1 MKAAEYW
8 KRRTVDL
15 EHLLQARTTATMV
28 EVNRMYAQGVEQLN
42 EQIERILRRYVKN
55 GQISQA
61 YALQLL
67 SAGQTAEERRRLLEQ
82 LQHTKEPQARR
93 ELIAMLD
100 APAYADRISRL
111 QALQNA
117 IRAEAIAMGV
127 REERLAKAR
136 LIDTLKQAYY
146 RTIFNDQ
153 KRNGLYDFR
162 LISDR
167 RVQAA
172 LTHKWSGKNY
182 SDRVWKNNAAFCKR
196 LQRTIEVGCMTGM
209 TLHDMEERLLEDCIG
224 ADSDSGQRYCASRL
238 IRTEVNHFSNQ
249 GFLEGYKAAGIT
261 RYRFMAT
268 LDLRTSA
275 VCRQLDGKTFL
286 VEEAKAGE
294 NLPPMHP
301 FCRSITVP
309 VVSDR
314 PGTRWARDPV
324 TGKSMTVPAD
334 MTYAQ
339 WYEKY
344 VEKKGGVIRGANN
357 IDHLPN
363 DPKEPQKPTPLGHIN
378 PDSEEERNAQ
388 ADWFVKE
395 YENAN
400 NEYMLVVDSKGDVYL
415 IGGDDNNSIMRK
427 EGDGLDTILR
437 GSYNIHNHPADQ
449 TQFSFSDE
457 TDVLGMIDDGTQV
470 MEAFDYKYRY
480 RLERLDGVTKEQWEQ
495 AREEAKSN
503 VPYVMKD
510 YGLDLS
516 DYEEYAKH
524 ILIEETCR
532 ILGKGV
538 YRRWK
543 R

>member
-67 SAGQTAEERRRLLEQ
+67 SAGQTAEERQRLLEQ
-82 LQHTKEPQARR
+82 LQQTKEPQARR

-117 IRAEAIAMGV
+117 IRAEAVAMGV

-136 LIDTLKQAYY
+136 LTDTLKQAYY

-249 GFLEGYKAAGIT
+249 GFLEGYKAAGII

-286 VEEAKAGE
+286 VEDAQPGK
-294 NLPPMHP
+294 NVPPMHP

-309 VVSDR
+309 ATNNR
-314 PGTRWARDPV
+314 TGTRWARDPV

-334 MTYAQ
+334 MTYSQ

-344 VEKKGGVIRGANN
+344 VEKNGGVIRGANGV
-357 IDHLPN
+357 D
-363 DPKEPQKPTPLGHIN
+363 KPAVEEQAEAVYLGQIN
-378 PDSEEERNAQ
+378 PQSEQERNAYVDRFITQ
-388 ADWFVKE
+388 YERADE
-395 YENAN
+395 EH
-400 NEYMLVVDSKGDVYL
+400 MLVIDRTGKVYSVTSHQPDYIDLTGVDISMK
-415 IGGDDNNSIMRK
+415 
-427 EGDGLDTILR
+427 

-457 TDVLGMIDDGTQV
+457 ADVPSMIADGTSV
-470 MEAFDYKYRY
+470 MEAFDHKYRY
-480 RLERLDGVTKEQWEQ
+480 RLEQMDGVTLKEW
-495 AREEAKSN
+495 EEAKEQAKDEITH
-503 VPYVMKD
+503 VMD
-510 YGLDLS
+510 DRGLSFS
-516 DYEEYAKH
+516 DYEENAEH

-538 YRRWK
+538 YTRWE

>member
-67 SAGQTAEERRRLLEQ
+67 SAGQTAQERERLLEQ
-82 LQHTKEPQARR
+82 LQKTKEPQARR

-117 IRAEAIAMGV
+117 IRAEAVAMGV

-136 LIDTLKQAYY
+136 LTDTFKQAYY

-249 GFLEGYKAAGIT
+249 GFLEGYKAAGII

-314 PGTRWARDPV
+314 LGTRWARDPV

-344 VEKKGGVIRGANN
+344 VEKNGGVIRGARGV
-357 IDHLPN
+357 D
-363 DPKEPQKPTPLGHIN
+363 KPAVEEHAEAVYLGQIN
-378 PDSEEERNAQ
+378 PQSEQERNAYVDRFITQ
-388 ADWFVKE
+388 YERADE
-395 YENAN
+395 EH
-400 NEYMLVVDSKGDVYL
+400 MLVIDRTGKVYSVTSHQPDYIDLTGVDISMK
-415 IGGDDNNSIMRK
+415 
-427 EGDGLDTILR
+427 

-457 TDVLGMIDDGTQV
+457 ADVPSMIADGTGV
-470 MEAFDYKYRY
+470 MEAFDHKYRY
-480 RLERLDGVTKEQWEQ
+480 RLEQMDGVTLKEW
-495 AREEAKSN
+495 EEAKEQAKDN
-503 VPYVMKD
+503 VSSTMIRKHL
-510 YGLDLS
+510 GLL
-516 DYEEYAKH
+516 DYEENAKH

-538 YRRWK
+538 YTRWK
-543 R
+543 K

>member
-28 EVNRMYAQGVEQLN
+28 EVNRMYAQGVEQIN
-42 EQIERILRRYVKN
+42 AQIERILRRYVKN

-67 SAGQTAEERRRLLEQ
+67 SADQTAQERQRLLEQ
-82 LQHTKEPQARR
+82 LQKTKEPQARR

-117 IRAEAIAMGV
+117 IRAEAVAMGV

-136 LIDTLKQAYY
+136 LTDTLKQAYY

-182 SDRVWKNNAAFCKR
+182 SDRIWNNNAAFCKR

-209 TLHDMEERLLEDCIG
+209 TLHDMEEHLLEDCIG

-249 GFLEGYKAAGIT
+249 GFLEGYKAAGII

-309 VVSDR
+309 VVSNR

-344 VEKKGGVIRGANN
+344 VEKNGGVIRGANGV
-357 IDHLPN
+357 D
-363 DPKEPQKPTPLGHIN
+363 KPAVEEQAEAVYLGQIN
-378 PDSEEERNAQ
+378 PQSEQERNAYVDRFITQ
-388 ADWFVKE
+388 YERADE
-395 YENAN
+395 EH
-400 NEYMLVVDSKGDVYL
+400 MLVIDRTGKVYSVTSHQPDYIDLTDVDISMK
-415 IGGDDNNSIMRK
+415 
-427 EGDGLDTILR
+427 
-437 GSYNIHNHPADQ
+437 GSYNIHNHPAEQ

-457 TDVLGMIDDGTQV
+457 ADVPSMIADGTSV
-470 MEAFDYKYRY
+470 MEAFDHKYRY
-480 RLERLDGVTKEQWEQ
+480 RLEQMDGVTLKEW
-495 AREEAKSN
+495 EEAKEQAKDEITH
-503 VPYVMKD
+503 VMD
-510 YGLDLS
+510 DRGLSFS
-516 DYEEYAKH
+516 DYEENAEH

-538 YRRWK
+538 YTRWE

>member
-28 EVNRMYAQGVEQLN
+28 EVNRMYAQGVDQIN
-42 EQIERILRRYVKN
+42 AQIERILRRYVKN

-67 SAGQTAEERRRLLEQ
+67 SAGQTAQERERLLEQ
-82 LQHTKEPQARR
+82 LQQTKEPQARR
-93 ELIAMLD
+93 ELITMLD

-117 IRAEAIAMGV
+117 IRAEAVAMGV

-136 LIDTLKQAYY
+136 LTDTLKQAYY

-261 RYRFMAT
+261 RYWFMAT

-275 VCRQLDGKTFL
+275 VCRQLDGKSFL

-309 VVSDR
+309 VTNNR
-314 PGTRWARDPV
+314 TGTRWARDPV
-324 TGKSMTVPAD
+324 TGQSMTVPAD

-344 VEKKGGVIRGANN
+344 VEKNGGVIRGANGV
-357 IDHLPN
+357 D
-363 DPKEPQKPTPLGHIN
+363 KPATEEQAEAVYLGQIN
-378 PDSEEERNAQ
+378 PQSEQERNAYVDRFITQ
-388 ADWFVKE
+388 YERADE
-395 YENAN
+395 EH
-400 NEYMLVVDSKGDVYL
+400 MLVIDRTGKVYSVTSHQPDYIDLTDVDISMK
-415 IGGDDNNSIMRK
+415 
-427 EGDGLDTILR
+427 
-437 GSYNIHNHPADQ
+437 GSYNIHNHPAEQ

-457 TDVLGMIDDGTQV
+457 ADVPSMIADGTSV
-470 MEAFDYKYRY
+470 MEAFDHKYRY
-480 RLERLDGVTKEQWEQ
+480 RLEQMDGVTLKEW
-495 AREEAKSN
+495 EEAKEQAKDEITH
-503 VPYVMKD
+503 VMD
-510 YGLDLS
+510 DRGLSFS
-516 DYEEYAKH
+516 DYEENAEH

-538 YRRWK
+538 YTRWE

>member
-67 SAGQTAEERRRLLEQ
+67 SAGQTAEERQRLLEQ
-82 LQHTKEPQARR
+82 LQQTKEPQARR

-117 IRAEAIAMGV
+117 IRAEAVAMGV

-136 LIDTLKQAYY
+136 LTDTLKQAYY

-249 GFLEGYKAAGIT
+249 GFLEGYKAAGII

-309 VVSDR
+309 VTNNR
-314 PGTRWARDPV
+314 TGTRWARDPV
-324 TGKSMTVPAD
+324 TGQSMTVPAD

-344 VEKKGGVIRGANN
+344 VEKNGGVIRGARGV
-357 IDHLPN
+357 D
-363 DPKEPQKPTPLGHIN
+363 KPAVEEHAEAVYLGQIN
-378 PDSEEERNAQ
+378 PQSEQERNAYVDRFITQ
-388 ADWFVKE
+388 YERADE
-395 YENAN
+395 EH
-400 NEYMLVVDSKGDVYL
+400 MLVIDRTGKVYSVTSHQPDYIDLTGVDISMK
-415 IGGDDNNSIMRK
+415 
-427 EGDGLDTILR
+427 

-457 TDVLGMIDDGTQV
+457 ADVPSMIADGTGV
-470 MEAFDYKYRY
+470 MEAFDHKYRY
-480 RLERLDGVTKEQWEQ
+480 RLEQMDGVTLKEW
-495 AREEAKSN
+495 EEAKEQAKDN
-503 VPYVMKD
+503 VSSTMIRKHL
-510 YGLDLS
+510 GLL
-516 DYEEYAKH
+516 DYEENAKH

-538 YRRWK
+538 YTRWK
-543 R
+543 K

>member
-67 SAGQTAEERRRLLEQ
+67 SAGQTAEERQRLLEQ
-82 LQHTKEPQARR
+82 LQQTKEPQARR

-117 IRAEAIAMGV
+117 IRAEAVAMGV

-136 LIDTLKQAYY
+136 LTDTLKQAYY

-249 GFLEGYKAAGIT
+249 GFLDGYKAAGII

-301 FCRSITVP
+301 FCRSVTVP
-309 VVSDR
+309 VVSNR

-334 MTYAQ
+334 MTYSQ

-344 VEKKGGVIRGANN
+344 VEKNGGVIRGANGV
-357 IDHLPN
+357 D
-363 DPKEPQKPTPLGHIN
+363 KPAVEEQAEAVYLGQIN
-378 PDSEEERNAQ
+378 PQSEQERNAYVDRFVTQ
-388 ADWFVKE
+388 YEHADE
-395 YENAN
+395 EH
-400 NEYMLVVDSKGDVYL
+400 MLVIDRTGKVYSVTSHQPDYIDLTGVDISMK
-415 IGGDDNNSIMRK
+415 
-427 EGDGLDTILR
+427 

-457 TDVLGMIDDGTQV
+457 ADVPSMIADGTSV
-470 MEAFDYKYRY
+470 MEAFDHKYRY
-480 RLERLDGVTKEQWEQ
+480 RLEQMDGVTLKEW
-495 AREEAKSN
+495 EEAKEQAKDN
-503 VPYVMKD
+503 VSSTMMRKNL
-510 YGLDLS
+510 GLL
-516 DYEEYAKH
+516 DYEENAKH

-538 YRRWK
+538 YTRWK
-543 R
+543 K

>member
-67 SAGQTAEERRRLLEQ
+67 SAGQTAEERQRLLEQ
-82 LQHTKEPQARR
+82 LQQTKEPQARR

-117 IRAEAIAMGV
+117 IRAEAVAMGV

-136 LIDTLKQAYY
+136 LTDTLKQAYY

-209 TLHDMEERLLEDCIG
+209 TLHDMEGRLLEDCIG

-249 GFLEGYKAAGIT
+249 GFLEGYKAAGII

-275 VCRQLDGKTFL
+275 ICRQLDGKTFL

-309 VVSDR
+309 VTNNR
-314 PGTRWARDPV
+314 TGTRWARDPV

-334 MTYAQ
+334 MTYSQ

-344 VEKKGGVIRGANN
+344 VEKNGGVIRGANGV
-357 IDHLPN
+357 D
-363 DPKEPQKPTPLGHIN
+363 KPAVEEQAEAVYLGQIN
-378 PDSEEERNAQ
+378 PQSEQERNAYVDRFVTQ
-388 ADWFVKE
+388 YEHADE
-395 YENAN
+395 EH
-400 NEYMLVVDSKGDVYL
+400 MLVIDRTGKVYSVTSHQPDYIDLTGVDISMK
-415 IGGDDNNSIMRK
+415 
-427 EGDGLDTILR
+427 

-457 TDVLGMIDDGTQV
+457 ADVPSMIADGTSV
-470 MEAFDYKYRY
+470 MEAFDHKYRY
-480 RLERLDGVTKEQWEQ
+480 RLEQMDGVTLKEW
-495 AREEAKSN
+495 EEAKEQAKDN
-503 VPYVMKD
+503 VSSTMMRKNL
-510 YGLDLS
+510 GLL
-516 DYEEYAKH
+516 DYEENAKH

-538 YRRWK
+538 YTRWK
-543 R
+543 K

>member
-67 SAGQTAEERRRLLEQ
+67 SAGQTAEERQRLLEQ
-82 LQHTKEPQARR
+82 LQQTKEPQARR

-117 IRAEAIAMGV
+117 IRAEAVAMGV

-136 LIDTLKQAYY
+136 LTDTLKQAYY

-309 VVSDR
+309 VTNNR
-314 PGTRWARDPV
+314 TGTRWARDPV
-324 TGKSMTVPAD
+324 TGQSMTVPAD

-344 VEKKGGVIRGANN
+344 VEKR
-357 IDHLPN
+357 D
-363 DPKEPQKPTPLGHIN
+363 LG
-378 PDSEEERNAQ
+378 
-388 ADWFVKE
+388 
-395 YENAN
+395 
-400 NEYMLVVDSKGDVYL
+400 L
-415 IGGDDNNSIMRK
+415 
-427 EGDGLDTILR
+427 
-437 GSYNIHNHPADQ
+437 
-449 TQFSFSDE
+449 
-457 TDVLGMIDDGTQV
+457 
-470 MEAFDYKYRY
+470 
-480 RLERLDGVTKEQWEQ
+480 TKE
-495 AREEAKSN
+495 
-503 VPYVMKD
+503 
-510 YGLDLS
+510 
-516 DYEEYAKH
+516 EEYAINSWVSSDFYPINEKLRQGIELTNEEKKAITNLDRALEKFPRYNGPVKRSLVISDPTELRKFTNTH
-524 ILIEETCR
+524 AVGNTVVCDAYIATTCGKTYNPDAEVQIYIPQCKNGRDIRSFNAGEQEILYPRGSSFVVSKVIQNES
-532 ILGKGV
+532 ILKIFLLE
-538 YRRWK
+538 R
-543 R
+543 

>member
-28 EVNRMYAQGVEQLN
+28 EVNRMYAQGIEQLN

-82 LQHTKEPQARR
+82 LQQTKEPQARR

-117 IRAEAIAMGV
+117 IRAEAVAMGV

-136 LIDTLKQAYY
+136 LTDTLKQAYY

-153 KRNGLYDFR
+153 KQNGLYDFR

-209 TLHDMEERLLEDCIG
+209 TLHDMEERLLEDCVG

-275 VCRQLDGKTFL
+275 VCRQLDGKAFL

-309 VVSDR
+309 VVSNR

-324 TGKSMTVPAD
+324 TGKSKTVPAD
-334 MTYAQ
+334 MTYSQ

-344 VEKKGGVIRGANN
+344 VEKNGGVIRGARGV
-357 IDHLPN
+357 D
-363 DPKEPQKPTPLGHIN
+363 KPAVEEHAEAVYLGQIN
-378 PDSEEERNAQ
+378 PQSEQERNAYVDRFITQ
-388 ADWFVKE
+388 YERADE
-395 YENAN
+395 EH
-400 NEYMLVVDSKGDVYL
+400 MLVIDRTGKVYSVTSHQPDYIDLTGVDISMK
-415 IGGDDNNSIMRK
+415 
-427 EGDGLDTILR
+427 

-457 TDVLGMIDDGTQV
+457 ADVPSMIADGTSV
-470 MEAFDYKYRY
+470 MEAFDHKYRY
-480 RLERLDGVTKEQWEQ
+480 RLEQMDGVTLKEW
-495 AREEAKSN
+495 EEAKEQAKDN
-503 VPYVMKD
+503 VSSTMIRKHL
-510 YGLDLS
+510 GLL
-516 DYEEYAKH
+516 DYEENAKH

-538 YRRWK
+538 YTRWK
-543 R
+543 K

>member
-15 EHLLQARTTATMV
+15 EHLLQVRTTATMV

-67 SAGQTAEERRRLLEQ
+67 SAGQTAQERQRLLEQ
-82 LQHTKEPQARR
+82 LQQTKEPQARR

-117 IRAEAIAMGV
+117 IRAEAVAMGV

-136 LIDTLKQAYY
+136 LTDTLKQAYY

-182 SDRVWKNNAAFCKR
+182 SDRIWNNNAAFCKR

-209 TLHDMEERLLEDCIG
+209 TLHDMEEHLLEDCIG

-249 GFLEGYKAAGIT
+249 GFLEGYKAAGII

-309 VVSDR
+309 VVSNR

-344 VEKKGGVIRGANN
+344 VEKNGGVIRGANGV
-357 IDHLPN
+357 D
-363 DPKEPQKPTPLGHIN
+363 KPAVEEQAEAVYLGQIN
-378 PDSEEERNAQ
+378 PQSEQERNAYVDRFITQ
-388 ADWFVKE
+388 YERADE
-395 YENAN
+395 EH
-400 NEYMLVVDSKGDVYL
+400 MLVIDRTGKVYSVTSHQPDYIDLTGVDISMK
-415 IGGDDNNSIMRK
+415 
-427 EGDGLDTILR
+427 

-457 TDVLGMIDDGTQV
+457 ADVPSMIADGTSV
-470 MEAFDYKYRY
+470 MEAFDHKYRY
-480 RLERLDGVTKEQWEQ
+480 RLEQMDGVHLKSGKKQKNRQKTK
-495 AREEAKSN
+495 
-503 VPYVMKD
+503 
-510 YGLDLS
+510 
-516 DYEEYAKH
+516 
-524 ILIEETCR
+524 
-532 ILGKGV
+532 
-538 YRRWK
+538 
-543 R
+543 

>member
-67 SAGQTAEERRRLLEQ
+67 SAGQTAEERQRLLEQ
-82 LQHTKEPQARR
+82 LQQTKEPQARR

-117 IRAEAIAMGV
+117 IRAEAVAMGV

-136 LIDTLKQAYY
+136 LTDTLKQAYY

-249 GFLEGYKAAGIT
+249 GFLEGYKAAGII

-314 PGTRWARDPV
+314 LGTRWARDPV

-344 VEKKGGVIRGANN
+344 VEKNGGVIRGARGV
-357 IDHLPN
+357 D
-363 DPKEPQKPTPLGHIN
+363 KPAVEEHAEAVYLGQIN
-378 PDSEEERNAQ
+378 PQSEQERNAYVDRFITQ
-388 ADWFVKE
+388 YERADE
-395 YENAN
+395 EH
-400 NEYMLVVDSKGDVYL
+400 MLVIDRTGKVYSVTSHQPDYIDLTGVDISMK
-415 IGGDDNNSIMRK
+415 
-427 EGDGLDTILR
+427 

-457 TDVLGMIDDGTQV
+457 ADVPSMIADGTGV
-470 MEAFDYKYRY
+470 MEAFDHKYRY
-480 RLERLDGVTKEQWEQ
+480 RLEQMDGVTLKEW
-495 AREEAKSN
+495 EEAKEQAKDN
-503 VPYVMKD
+503 VSSTMIRKHL
-510 YGLDLS
+510 GLL
-516 DYEEYAKH
+516 DYEENAKH

-532 ILGKGV
+532 ILRKGV
-538 YRRWK
+538 YTRWK
-543 R
+543 K

>member
-67 SAGQTAEERRRLLEQ
+67 SAGQTAEERQRLLEQ
-82 LQHTKEPQARR
+82 LQQTKEPQARR

-117 IRAEAIAMGV
+117 IRAEAVAMGV

-136 LIDTLKQAYY
+136 LTDTLKQAYY
-146 RTIFNDQ
+146 RSIFNDQ

-209 TLHDMEERLLEDCIG
+209 TLHDMEERLLEDCVG

-249 GFLEGYKAAGIT
+249 GFLEGYKAAGIA

-314 PGTRWARDPV
+314 LGTRWARDPV

-344 VEKKGGVIRGANN
+344 VEKNGGVIRGARGV
-357 IDHLPN
+357 D
-363 DPKEPQKPTPLGHIN
+363 KPAVEEQAEAVYLGQIN
-378 PDSEEERNAQ
+378 PQSEQERNAYVDRFITQ
-388 ADWFVKE
+388 YERADE
-395 YENAN
+395 EH
-400 NEYMLVVDSKGDVYL
+400 MLVIDRTGKVYSVTSHQPDYIDLTGVDISMK
-415 IGGDDNNSIMRK
+415 
-427 EGDGLDTILR
+427 

-457 TDVLGMIDDGTQV
+457 ADVPSMIADGTGV
-470 MEAFDYKYRY
+470 MEAFDHKYRY
-480 RLERLDGVTKEQWEQ
+480 RLEQMDGVTLKEW
-495 AREEAKSN
+495 EEAKEQAKDN
-503 VPYVMKD
+503 VSSTMIRKHL
-510 YGLDLS
+510 GLL
-516 DYEEYAKH
+516 DYEENAKH

-538 YRRWK
+538 YTRWK
-543 R
+543 K

>member
-28 EVNRMYAQGVEQLN
+28 EVNRMYAQGVDQLN

-67 SAGQTAEERRRLLEQ
+67 SAGQTAQERQRLLEQ
-82 LQHTKEPQARR
+82 LQQTKEPQARR

-117 IRAEAIAMGV
+117 IRAEAVAMGV

-136 LIDTLKQAYY
+136 LTDTLKQAYY

-209 TLHDMEERLLEDCIG
+209 TLHDMEEHLLEDCIG

-249 GFLEGYKAAGIT
+249 GFLEGYKAAGII

-309 VVSDR
+309 VTNNR
-314 PGTRWARDPV
+314 TGTRWARDPV

-334 MTYAQ
+334 MTYSQ

-344 VEKKGGVIRGANN
+344 VEKNGGVIRGARG
-357 IDHLPN
+357 ID
-363 DPKEPQKPTPLGHIN
+363 KPAVEEQAEAVYLGQIN
-378 PDSEEERNAQ
+378 PQSEQERNAYVDRFITQ
-388 ADWFVKE
+388 YEHADE
-395 YENAN
+395 EH
-400 NEYMLVVDSKGDVYL
+400 MLVIDRTGKVYSVTSHQPDYIDLTGVDISMK
-415 IGGDDNNSIMRK
+415 
-427 EGDGLDTILR
+427 

-449 TQFSFSDE
+449 TQFSFSDDA
-457 TDVLGMIDDGTQV
+457 DVPNMIADGTSV
-470 MEAFDYKYRY
+470 MEAFDHKYRY
-480 RLERLDGVTKEQWEQ
+480 RLEKMDGVTLEAW
-495 AREEAKSN
+495 EEAKEQAKDE
-503 VPYVMKD
+503 VPRAMRVQGMD
-510 YGLDLS
+510 FS
-516 DYEEYAKH
+516 DYEENAKH

-532 ILGKGV
+532 ILGKGA
-538 YRRWK
+538 YIRWK

>member
-28 EVNRMYAQGVEQLN
+28 EVNRMYAQGVEQFN

-67 SAGQTAEERRRLLEQ
+67 SAGQTAQERERLLEQ
-82 LQHTKEPQARR
+82 LQKTKEPQARR

-117 IRAEAIAMGV
+117 IRAEAVAMGV

-136 LIDTLKQAYY
+136 LTDTLKQAYY

-249 GFLEGYKAAGIT
+249 GFLEGYKAAGII

-286 VEEAKAGE
+286 VEDAQPGK
-294 NLPPMHP
+294 NVPPMHP

-309 VVSDR
+309 ATNNR
-314 PGTRWARDPV
+314 TGTRWARDPV

-334 MTYAQ
+334 MTYSQ

-344 VEKKGGVIRGANN
+344 VEKNGGVIRGANGV
-357 IDHLPN
+357 D
-363 DPKEPQKPTPLGHIN
+363 KPAVEEQAEAVYLGQIN
-378 PDSEEERNAQ
+378 PQSEQERNAYVDRFVTQ
-388 ADWFVKE
+388 YEHADE
-395 YENAN
+395 EH
-400 NEYMLVVDSKGDVYL
+400 MLVIDRTGKVYSVTSHQPDYIDLTGVDISMK
-415 IGGDDNNSIMRK
+415 
-427 EGDGLDTILR
+427 

-457 TDVLGMIDDGTQV
+457 ADVPSMIADGTSV
-470 MEAFDYKYRY
+470 MEAFDHKYRY
-480 RLERLDGVTKEQWEQ
+480 RLEQMDGVTLKEW
-495 AREEAKSN
+495 EEAKEQAKDN
-503 VPYVMKD
+503 VSSTMMRKNL
-510 YGLDLS
+510 GLL
-516 DYEEYAKH
+516 DYEENAKH

-538 YRRWK
+538 YTRWK
-543 R
+543 K

>member
-15 EHLLQARTTATMV
+15 EHLLQVRTTATMV

-67 SAGQTAEERRRLLEQ
+67 SAGQTAEERERLLEQ
-82 LQHTKEPQARR
+82 LQKTKEPQARR

-117 IRAEAIAMGV
+117 IRAEAVAMGV

-136 LIDTLKQAYY
+136 LTDTLKQAYY

-224 ADSDSGQRYCASRL
+224 ADRDSGQRYCASRL

-275 VCRQLDGKTFL
+275 ICRQLDGKTFL

-309 VVSDR
+309 VTNNR
-314 PGTRWARDPV
+314 TGTRWARDPV

-334 MTYAQ
+334 MTYSK

-344 VEKKGGVIRGANN
+344 VEKKGGVIRGANGV
-357 IDHLPN
+357 D
-363 DPKEPQKPTPLGHIN
+363 KPATEEQAEAVYLGQIN
-378 PDSEEERNAQ
+378 PQSEQERNAYVDRFITQ
-388 ADWFVKE
+388 YERADE
-395 YENAN
+395 EH
-400 NEYMLVVDSKGDVYL
+400 MLVIDRTGKVYSVTSHQPDYIDLTDVDISMK
-415 IGGDDNNSIMRK
+415 
-427 EGDGLDTILR
+427 
-437 GSYNIHNHPADQ
+437 GSYNIHNHPAEQ

-457 TDVLGMIDDGTQV
+457 ADVPSMIADGTSV
-470 MEAFDYKYRY
+470 MEAFDHKYRY
-480 RLERLDGVTKEQWEQ
+480 RLEQMDGVTLKEW
-495 AREEAKSN
+495 EEAKEQAKDEITH
-503 VPYVMKD
+503 VMD
-510 YGLDLS
+510 DRGLSFS
-516 DYEEYAKH
+516 DYEENAEH

-538 YRRWK
+538 YTRWE

>member
-67 SAGQTAEERRRLLEQ
+67 SAGQTAEERQRLLEQ
-82 LQHTKEPQARR
+82 LQQTKEPQARR

-111 QALQNA
+111 HALQNA

-136 LIDTLKQAYY
+136 LTDTLKQAYY

-309 VVSDR
+309 AVNNR
-314 PGTRWARDPV
+314 TGTRWARDPV

-334 MTYAQ
+334 MTYSQ

-344 VEKKGGVIRGANN
+344 VEKNGGVIRGANGV
-357 IDHLPN
+357 D
-363 DPKEPQKPTPLGHIN
+363 KPAVEEQAEAVYLGQIN
-378 PDSEEERNAQ
+378 PQSEQERNAYVDRFITQ
-388 ADWFVKE
+388 YERADE
-395 YENAN
+395 EH
-400 NEYMLVVDSKGDVYL
+400 MLVIDRTGKVYSVTSHQPDYIDLTGVDISMK
-415 IGGDDNNSIMRK
+415 
-427 EGDGLDTILR
+427 

-457 TDVLGMIDDGTQV
+457 ADVPSMIADGTSV
-470 MEAFDYKYRY
+470 MEAFDHKYRY
-480 RLERLDGVTKEQWEQ
+480 RLEQMDGVTLKEW
-495 AREEAKSN
+495 EEAKEQAKDN
-503 VPYVMKD
+503 VSSTMIRKHL
-510 YGLDLS
+510 GLL
-516 DYEEYAKH
+516 DYEENAKH

-538 YRRWK
+538 YTRWK
-543 R
+543 K

>member
-67 SAGQTAEERRRLLEQ
+67 SAGQTAEERQRLLEQ
-82 LQHTKEPQARR
+82 LQQTKEPQARR

-117 IRAEAIAMGV
+117 LRAEAIAMGV

-136 LIDTLKQAYY
+136 LADTFKQAYY

-261 RYRFMAT
+261 WYRFMAT

-286 VEEAKAGE
+286 VEEAQPGK

-301 FCRSITVP
+301 FCRSITIPAVNN
-309 VVSDR
+309 R
-314 PGTRWARDPV
+314 TGTRWARDPV
-324 TGKSMTVPAD
+324 TGRSMTVPAD
-334 MTYAQ
+334 MTYSQ

-344 VEKKGGVIRGANN
+344 VEKNGGVIRGANGV
-357 IDHLPN
+357 D
-363 DPKEPQKPTPLGHIN
+363 KPAVEKQAEAVYLGQIN
-378 PDSEEERNAQ
+378 PQSEQERNAYVDRFITQ
-388 ADWFVKE
+388 YERADE
-395 YENAN
+395 EH
-400 NEYMLVVDSKGDVYL
+400 MLVIDRTGKVYSVTSHQPDYIDLTGVDISMK
-415 IGGDDNNSIMRK
+415 
-427 EGDGLDTILR
+427 

-457 TDVLGMIDDGTQV
+457 ADVPSMIADGTSV
-470 MEAFDYKYRY
+470 MEAFDHKYRY
-480 RLERLDGVTKEQWEQ
+480 RLEQMDGVTLKEW
-495 AREEAKSN
+495 EEAKEQAKDEITH
-503 VPYVMKD
+503 VMD
-510 YGLDLS
+510 DRGLSFS
-516 DYEEYAKH
+516 DYEENAEH

-538 YRRWK
+538 YTRWE

>member
-67 SAGQTAEERRRLLEQ
+67 SAGQTAQERERLLEQ
-82 LQHTKEPQARR
+82 LQQTKEPQARR

-117 IRAEAIAMGV
+117 IRAEAVAMGV

-136 LIDTLKQAYY
+136 LTDTLKQAYY

-182 SDRVWKNNAAFCKR
+182 SDRIWNNNAAFCKR

-249 GFLEGYKAAGIT
+249 GFLEGYKVAGII

-309 VVSDR
+309 VTNNR
-314 PGTRWARDPV
+314 TGTRWARDPV
-324 TGKSMTVPAD
+324 TGQSMTVPVD

-344 VEKKGGVIRGANN
+344 VEKNGGVIRGANGV
-357 IDHLPN
+357 D
-363 DPKEPQKPTPLGHIN
+363 KPATEEQAEAVYLGQIN
-378 PDSEEERNAQ
+378 PQSEQERNAYVDRFITQ
-388 ADWFVKE
+388 YERADE
-395 YENAN
+395 EH
-400 NEYMLVVDSKGDVYL
+400 MLVIDRTGKVYSVTSHQPDYIDLTDVDISMK
-415 IGGDDNNSIMRK
+415 
-427 EGDGLDTILR
+427 
-437 GSYNIHNHPADQ
+437 GSYNIHNHPAEQ

-457 TDVLGMIDDGTQV
+457 ADVPSMIADGTSV
-470 MEAFDYKYRY
+470 MEAFDHKYRY
-480 RLERLDGVTKEQWEQ
+480 RLEQMDGVTLKEW
-495 AREEAKSN
+495 EEAKEQAKDEITH
-503 VPYVMKD
+503 VMD
-510 YGLDLS
+510 DRGLSFS
-516 DYEEYAKH
+516 DYEENAEH

-538 YRRWK
+538 YTRWE

>member
-67 SAGQTAEERRRLLEQ
+67 SAGQTAQERERLLEQ
-82 LQHTKEPQARR
+82 LQQTKEPQARR

-117 IRAEAIAMGV
+117 IRAEAVAMGV

-136 LIDTLKQAYY
+136 LTDTLKQAYY

-182 SDRVWKNNAAFCKR
+182 SDRIWNNNAAFCKR

-249 GFLEGYKAAGIT
+249 GFLEGYKVAGII

-309 VVSDR
+309 VTNNR
-314 PGTRWARDPV
+314 TGTRWARDPV
-324 TGKSMTVPAD
+324 TGQSMTVPAD

-344 VEKKGGVIRGANN
+344 VEKNGGVIRGANGV
-357 IDHLPN
+357 D
-363 DPKEPQKPTPLGHIN
+363 KPATEEQAEAVYLGQIN
-378 PDSEEERNAQ
+378 PQSEQERNAYVDRFITQ
-388 ADWFVKE
+388 YERADE
-395 YENAN
+395 EH
-400 NEYMLVVDSKGDVYL
+400 MLVIDRTGKVYSVTSHQPDYIDLTDVDISMK
-415 IGGDDNNSIMRK
+415 
-427 EGDGLDTILR
+427 
-437 GSYNIHNHPADQ
+437 GSYNIHNHPAEQ

-457 TDVLGMIDDGTQV
+457 ADVPSMIADGTSV
-470 MEAFDYKYRY
+470 MEAFDHKYRY
-480 RLERLDGVTKEQWEQ
+480 RLEQMDGVTLKEW
-495 AREEAKSN
+495 EEAKEQAKDEITH
-503 VPYVMKD
+503 VMD
-510 YGLDLS
+510 DRGLSFS
-516 DYEEYAKH
+516 DYEENAEH

-538 YRRWK
+538 YTRWE

>member
-82 LQHTKEPQARR
+82 LQQTKEPQARR

-117 IRAEAIAMGV
+117 IRAEAVAMGV

-136 LIDTLKQAYY
+136 LTDTLKQAYY
-146 RTIFNDQ
+146 RTVFNDQ
-153 KRNGLYDFR
+153 KQNGLYDFR

-286 VEEAKAGE
+286 AEEAKAGE

-344 VEKKGGVIRGANN
+344 VEKNGGVIRGA
-357 IDHLPN
+357 HS
-363 DPKEPQKPTPLGHIN
+363 PKDKVDNQAKPGKPVHLGHIN
-378 PDSEEERNAQ
+378 PNSEAERNAYV
-388 ADWFVKE
+388 DRFIDE
-395 YENAN
+395 YENAEY
-400 NEYMLVVDSKGDVYL
+400 EYMLVVDSKGDVSL
-415 IGGDDNNSIMRK
+415 LTSKLPDMIDMTDVDIAMK
-427 EGDGLDTILR
+427 
-437 GSYNIHNHPADQ
+437 GSYNIHNHPAAE
-449 TQFSFSDE
+449 TQFSFSDDA
-457 TDVLGMIDDGTQV
+457 DVPGMLADGTSV

-480 RLERLDGVTKEQWEQ
+480 RLEKMNGVTEEQWEQ
-495 AREEAKSN
+495 ARDEAESN
-503 VPYVMKD
+503 VPLIMQD
-510 YGLDLS
+510 RGLDFS
-516 DYEEYAKH
+516 DYEENAKH

-532 ILGKGV
+532 ILGKGM
-538 YRRWK
+538 YRRWE

>member
-67 SAGQTAEERRRLLEQ
+67 SAGQTAEERQRLLEQ
-82 LQHTKEPQARR
+82 LQKTKEPQARR

-117 IRAEAIAMGV
+117 IRAEAVAMGV

-136 LIDTLKQAYY
+136 LTDTLKQAYY

-249 GFLEGYKAAGIT
+249 GFLEGYKAAGII

-314 PGTRWARDPV
+314 LGTRWARDPV

-344 VEKKGGVIRGANN
+344 VEKNGGVIRGARGV
-357 IDHLPN
+357 D
-363 DPKEPQKPTPLGHIN
+363 KPAVEEHAEAVYLGQIN
-378 PDSEEERNAQ
+378 PQSEQERNAYVDRFITQ
-388 ADWFVKE
+388 YERADE
-395 YENAN
+395 EH
-400 NEYMLVVDSKGDVYL
+400 MLVIDRTGKVYSVTSHQPDYIDLTGVDISMK
-415 IGGDDNNSIMRK
+415 
-427 EGDGLDTILR
+427 

-457 TDVLGMIDDGTQV
+457 ADVPSMIADGTGV
-470 MEAFDYKYRY
+470 MEAFDHKYRY
-480 RLERLDGVTKEQWEQ
+480 RLEQMDGVTLKEW
-495 AREEAKSN
+495 EEAKEQAKDN
-503 VPYVMKD
+503 VSSTMIRKHL
-510 YGLDLS
+510 GLL
-516 DYEEYAKH
+516 DYEENAKH

-538 YRRWK
+538 YTRWK
-543 R
+543 K

>member
-67 SAGQTAEERRRLLEQ
+67 SAGQTAEERQRLLEQ
-82 LQHTKEPQARR
+82 LQQTKEPQARR

-111 QALQNA
+111 QDLQNA
-117 IRAEAIAMGV
+117 IRAEAVAMGV

-136 LIDTLKQAYY
+136 LTETLKQAYY

-309 VVSDR
+309 VVSNR

-324 TGKSMTVPAD
+324 TGQSMTVPAD

-344 VEKKGGVIRGANN
+344 VEKNGGVIRGARGV
-357 IDHLPN
+357 D
-363 DPKEPQKPTPLGHIN
+363 KPAVEEQAETVYLGQIN
-378 PDSEEERNAQ
+378 PQSEQERNAYVDRFVTQ
-388 ADWFVKE
+388 YEHADE
-395 YENAN
+395 EH
-400 NEYMLVVDSKGDVYL
+400 MLVIDRTGKVYSVTSHQPDYIDLTGVDISMK
-415 IGGDDNNSIMRK
+415 
-427 EGDGLDTILR
+427 

-457 TDVLGMIDDGTQV
+457 ADVPSMIADGTSV
-470 MEAFDYKYRY
+470 MEAFDHKYRY
-480 RLERLDGVTKEQWEQ
+480 RLEQMDGVTLKEW
-495 AREEAKSN
+495 EEAKEQAKDEITH
-503 VPYVMKD
+503 VMD
-510 YGLDLS
+510 DRGLSFS
-516 DYEEYAKH
+516 DYEENAEH

-538 YRRWK
+538 YTRWE

>member
-15 EHLLQARTTATMV
+15 EHLLQARTTSTMV
-28 EVNRMYAQGVEQLN
+28 EVNRMYAQGVEQIN
-42 EQIERILRRYVKN
+42 AQIERILRRYVKN

-67 SAGQTAEERRRLLEQ
+67 SAGQTAQERERLLEQ
-82 LQHTKEPQARR
+82 LQQTKEPQARR

-117 IRAEAIAMGV
+117 IRAEAVAMGV

-136 LIDTLKQAYY
+136 LADTFKQAYY
-146 RTIFNDQ
+146 RTVFNDQ
-153 KRNGLYDFR
+153 KRNGLYDFN

-172 LTHKWSGKNY
+172 LIHKWSGKNY
-182 SDRVWKNNAAFCKR
+182 SDRIWNNNAAFCKR

-249 GFLEGYKAAGIT
+249 GFLEGYKAAGII

-275 VCRQLDGKTFL
+275 ICRQLDGKTFL
-286 VEEAKAGE
+286 VEEAKAGK

-314 PGTRWARDPV
+314 PGTRWAMDPV

-334 MTYAQ
+334 MTYSQ

-344 VEKKGGVIRGANN
+344 VEKKGGVIRGA
-357 IDHLPN
+357 HS
-363 DPKEPQKPTPLGHIN
+363 PKDKADGQIRPGKPVHLGHIDPN
-378 PDSEEERNAQ
+378 SEEERNAYV
-388 ADWFVKE
+388 DRFIDE
-395 YENAN
+395 YGNAEY
-400 NEYMLVVDSKGDVYL
+400 EYMLVVDSKGDVSL
-415 IGGDDNNSIMRK
+415 LTSKLPDMIDMTDVDIAM
-427 EGDGLDTILR
+427 E
-437 GSYNIHNHPADQ
+437 GSYNIHNHPAAE
-449 TQFSFSDE
+449 TQFSFSDDM
-457 TDVLGMIDDGTQV
+457 DVPYMLDDGTKI

-480 RLERLDGVTKEQWEQ
+480 RLEQMSGVTKEQWEQ

-503 VPYVMKD
+503 VPYVMKER
-510 YGLDLS
+510 GLDLS

-538 YRRWK
+538 YRRWE

>member
-28 EVNRMYAQGVEQLN
+28 EVNRMYAQGVDQIN
-42 EQIERILRRYVKN
+42 AQIERILRRYVKN

-67 SAGQTAEERRRLLEQ
+67 SAGQTAQERERLLEQ
-82 LQHTKEPQARR
+82 LQQTKEPQARR
-93 ELIAMLD
+93 ELITMLD

-117 IRAEAIAMGV
+117 IRAEAVAMGV

-136 LIDTLKQAYY
+136 LTDTLKQAYY

-182 SDRVWKNNAAFCKR
+182 SDRIWNNNAAFCKR

-249 GFLEGYKAAGIT
+249 GFLEGYKVAGII

-309 VVSDR
+309 VTNNR
-314 PGTRWARDPV
+314 TGTRWARDPV
-324 TGKSMTVPAD
+324 TGQSMTVPAD

-344 VEKKGGVIRGANN
+344 VEKNGGVIRGANGV
-357 IDHLPN
+357 D
-363 DPKEPQKPTPLGHIN
+363 KPATEEQAEAVYLGQIN
-378 PDSEEERNAQ
+378 PQSEQERNAYVDRFITQ
-388 ADWFVKE
+388 YERADE
-395 YENAN
+395 EH
-400 NEYMLVVDSKGDVYL
+400 MLVIDRTGKVYSVTSHQPDYIDLTDVDISMK
-415 IGGDDNNSIMRK
+415 
-427 EGDGLDTILR
+427 
-437 GSYNIHNHPADQ
+437 GSYNIHNHPAEQ

-457 TDVLGMIDDGTQV
+457 ADVPSMIADGTSV
-470 MEAFDYKYRY
+470 MEAFDHKYRY
-480 RLERLDGVTKEQWEQ
+480 RLEQMDGVTLKEW
-495 AREEAKSN
+495 EEAKEQAKDEITH
-503 VPYVMKD
+503 VMD
-510 YGLDLS
+510 DRGLSFS
-516 DYEEYAKH
+516 DYEENAEH

-538 YRRWK
+538 YTRWE

>member
-67 SAGQTAEERRRLLEQ
+67 SAGQTAEERQRLLEQ
-82 LQHTKEPQARR
+82 LQQTKEPQARR

-117 IRAEAIAMGV
+117 IRAEAVAMGV

-136 LIDTLKQAYY
+136 LTDTLKQAYY

-286 VEEAKAGE
+286 VEDAQPGK
-294 NLPPMHP
+294 NVPPMHP

-309 VVSDR
+309 ATNNR
-314 PGTRWARDPV
+314 TGTRWARDPV

-334 MTYAQ
+334 MTYSQ

-344 VEKKGGVIRGANN
+344 VEKNGGVIRGANGV
-357 IDHLPN
+357 D
-363 DPKEPQKPTPLGHIN
+363 KPAVEEQAEAVYLGQIN
-378 PDSEEERNAQ
+378 PQSEQERNAYVDRFVTQ
-388 ADWFVKE
+388 YEHADE
-395 YENAN
+395 EH
-400 NEYMLVVDSKGDVYL
+400 MLVIDRTGKVYSVTSHQPDYIDLTGVDISMK
-415 IGGDDNNSIMRK
+415 
-427 EGDGLDTILR
+427 

-457 TDVLGMIDDGTQV
+457 ADVPSMIADGTSV
-470 MEAFDYKYRY
+470 MEAFDHKYRY
-480 RLERLDGVTKEQWEQ
+480 RLEQMDGVTLKEW
-495 AREEAKSN
+495 EEAKEQAKDN
-503 VPYVMKD
+503 VSSTMMRKNL
-510 YGLDLS
+510 GLL
-516 DYEEYAKH
+516 DYEENAKH

-538 YRRWK
+538 YTRWK
-543 R
+543 K

>member
-67 SAGQTAEERRRLLEQ
+67 SAGQTAEERQRLLEQ
-82 LQHTKEPQARR
+82 LQQTKEPQARR

-117 IRAEAIAMGV
+117 IRAEAVAMGV

-136 LIDTLKQAYY
+136 LTDTLKQAYY

-209 TLHDMEERLLEDCIG
+209 TLHDMEERLLEDCVG

-249 GFLEGYKAAGIT
+249 GFLEGYKAAGII

-314 PGTRWARDPV
+314 LGTRWARDPV

-344 VEKKGGVIRGANN
+344 VEKNGGVIRGARGV
-357 IDHLPN
+357 D
-363 DPKEPQKPTPLGHIN
+363 KPAVEEHAEAVYLGQIN
-378 PDSEEERNAQ
+378 PQSEQERNAYVDRFITQ
-388 ADWFVKE
+388 YERADE
-395 YENAN
+395 EH
-400 NEYMLVVDSKGDVYL
+400 MLVIDRTGKVYSVTSHQPDYIDLTGVDISMK
-415 IGGDDNNSIMRK
+415 
-427 EGDGLDTILR
+427 

-457 TDVLGMIDDGTQV
+457 ADVPSMIADGTGV
-470 MEAFDYKYRY
+470 MEAFDHKYRY
-480 RLERLDGVTKEQWEQ
+480 RLEQMDGVTLKEW
-495 AREEAKSN
+495 EEAKEQAKDN
-503 VPYVMKD
+503 VSSTMIRKHL
-510 YGLDLS
+510 GLL
-516 DYEEYAKH
+516 DYEENAKH

-538 YRRWK
+538 YTRWK
-543 R
+543 K

>member
-15 EHLLQARTTATMV
+15 EHLLQVRTTATMV
-28 EVNRMYAQGVEQLN
+28 EVNRMYAQGVDQIN
-42 EQIERILRRYVKN
+42 AQIERILRRYVKN

-67 SAGQTAEERRRLLEQ
+67 SAGQTAQERERLLEQ
-82 LQHTKEPQARR
+82 LQKTKEPQARR

-117 IRAEAIAMGV
+117 IRAEAVAMGV

-136 LIDTLKQAYY
+136 LADTFKQAYY
-146 RTIFNDQ
+146 RTVFNDQ
-153 KRNGLYDFR
+153 KRNGLYDFN

-182 SDRVWKNNAAFCKR
+182 SDRVWNNNAAFCKR

-224 ADSDSGQRYCASRL
+224 ADSDSGQRFCASRL
-238 IRTEVNHFSNQ
+238 IRTEVNYFSNQ

-286 VEEAKAGE
+286 VEEAQPGK
-294 NLPPMHP
+294 NVPPMHP
-301 FCRSITVP
+301 FCRSVTVP
-309 VVSDR
+309 AVNNR
-314 PGTRWARDPV
+314 TGTRWARDPV
-324 TGKSMTVPAD
+324 TGQSMTVPAD
-334 MTYAQ
+334 MTYSK

-344 VEKKGGVIRGANN
+344 VKKR
-357 IDHLPN
+357 D
-363 DPKEPQKPTPLGHIN
+363 LGLT
-378 PDSEEERNAQ
+378 EE
-388 ADWFVKE
+388 
-395 YENAN
+395 
-400 NEYMLVVDSKGDVYL
+400 
-415 IGGDDNNSIMRK
+415 
-427 EGDGLDTILR
+427 
-437 GSYNIHNHPADQ
+437 
-449 TQFSFSDE
+449 
-457 TDVLGMIDDGTQV
+457 
-470 MEAFDYKYRY
+470 
-480 RLERLDGVTKEQWEQ
+480 
-495 AREEAKSN
+495 
-503 VPYVMKD
+503 
-510 YGLDLS
+510 
-516 DYEEYAKH
+516 EEYAMNSWVSSDFYPINEKLRQGIELTSGEKSAITNLDRALEKFPRYNGPVKRSLVISDPTELQRFVNMH
-524 ILIEETCR
+524 AVGNTVSYNEYIAATCGKTYNPDAEVQIYIPHCKNGRDIRSFNAGEQEILYPRGSSFLVSELLQSDSVTKI
-532 ILGKGV
+532 ILYEK
-538 YRRWK
+538 
-543 R
+543 

>member
-67 SAGQTAEERRRLLEQ
+67 SAGQTAEERQRLLEQ
-82 LQHTKEPQARR
+82 LQQTKEPQARR

-111 QALQNA
+111 HALQNA
-117 IRAEAIAMGV
+117 IRAEAVAMGV

-136 LIDTLKQAYY
+136 LTDTLKQAYY

-153 KRNGLYDFR
+153 KRNGLYDFN

-286 VEEAKAGE
+286 VEEAQPGK

-301 FCRSITVP
+301 FCRSITIPAVNN
-309 VVSDR
+309 R
-314 PGTRWARDPV
+314 TGTRWARDPV
-324 TGKSMTVPAD
+324 TGRSMTVPAD
-334 MTYAQ
+334 MTYSQ

-344 VEKKGGVIRGANN
+344 VEKNGGVIRGAN
-357 IDHLPN
+357 
-363 DPKEPQKPTPLGHIN
+363 G
-378 PDSEEERNAQ
+378 
-388 ADWFVKE
+388 
-395 YENAN
+395 
-400 NEYMLVVDSKGDVYL
+400 VDISMK
-415 IGGDDNNSIMRK
+415 
-427 EGDGLDTILR
+427 

-449 TQFSFSDE
+449 TQFSFSD
-457 TDVLGMIDDGTQV
+457 DADIPNMIADGTSV
-470 MEAFDYKYRY
+470 MEAFDHKYRY
-480 RLERLDGVTKEQWEQ
+480 RLEKMDGVTLEAW
-495 AREEAKSN
+495 EEAKEQAKDE
-503 VPYVMKD
+503 VPRAMRVQGMD
-510 YGLDLS
+510 FS
-516 DYEEYAKH
+516 DYEENAKH

-532 ILGKGV
+532 ILGKGA
-538 YRRWK
+538 YIRWK

>member
-67 SAGQTAEERRRLLEQ
+67 SAGQTAEERQRLLEQ
-82 LQHTKEPQARR
+82 LQQTKEPQARR

-117 IRAEAIAMGV
+117 IRAEAVAMGV

-136 LIDTLKQAYY
+136 LTETLKQAYY

-334 MTYAQ
+334 MTYSQ

-344 VEKKGGVIRGANN
+344 VEKKGGVIRGAHSPKDKDDNQLKPGKPV
-357 IDHLPN
+357 HL
-363 DPKEPQKPTPLGHIN
+363 GRIN
-378 PDSEEERNAQ
+378 PNSEAERNAYV
-388 ADWFVKE
+388 DRFIDE
-395 YENAN
+395 YGNAEY
-400 NEYMLVVDSKGDVYL
+400 EYMLVVDSKGDVSL
-415 IGGDDNNSIMRK
+415 LTSKFPDMIDMTDVDITMK
-427 EGDGLDTILR
+427 
-437 GSYNIHNHPADQ
+437 GSYNIHNHPAAE
-449 TQFSFSDE
+449 TQFSFSDDM
-457 TDVLGMIDDGTQV
+457 DVPYMLDDGTKI

-480 RLERLDGVTKEQWEQ
+480 RLEQMDGVTKEQWVEARSQ
-495 AREEAKSN
+495 AEEN
-503 VPYVMKD
+503 VLSIMQD
-510 YGLDLS
+510 RGLDLS

-524 ILIEETCR
+524 ILIEESCR

-538 YRRWK
+538 YTRWK

>member
-67 SAGQTAEERRRLLEQ
+67 SAGQTAEERQRLLEQ
-82 LQHTKEPQARR
+82 LQQTKEPQARR

-117 IRAEAIAMGV
+117 IRAEAVAMGV
-127 REERLAKAR
+127 REDRLAKAR
-136 LIDTLKQAYY
+136 LTDTLKQAYY

-249 GFLEGYKAAGIT
+249 GFLDGYKAAGII

-309 VVSDR
+309 VVSNR

-334 MTYAQ
+334 MTYSQ

-344 VEKKGGVIRGANN
+344 VEKNGGVIRGANGV
-357 IDHLPN
+357 D
-363 DPKEPQKPTPLGHIN
+363 KPAVEEQAEAVYLGQIN
-378 PDSEEERNAQ
+378 PQSEQERNAYVDRFVTQ
-388 ADWFVKE
+388 YEHADE
-395 YENAN
+395 EH
-400 NEYMLVVDSKGDVYL
+400 MLVIDRTGKVYSVTSHQPDYIDLTGVDISMK
-415 IGGDDNNSIMRK
+415 
-427 EGDGLDTILR
+427 

-457 TDVLGMIDDGTQV
+457 ADVPSMIADGTSV
-470 MEAFDYKYRY
+470 MEAFDHKYRY
-480 RLERLDGVTKEQWEQ
+480 RLEQMDGVTLKEW
-495 AREEAKSN
+495 EEAKEQAKDN
-503 VPYVMKD
+503 VSSTMMRKNL
-510 YGLDLS
+510 GLL
-516 DYEEYAKH
+516 DYEENAKH

-538 YRRWK
+538 YTRWK
-543 R
+543 K